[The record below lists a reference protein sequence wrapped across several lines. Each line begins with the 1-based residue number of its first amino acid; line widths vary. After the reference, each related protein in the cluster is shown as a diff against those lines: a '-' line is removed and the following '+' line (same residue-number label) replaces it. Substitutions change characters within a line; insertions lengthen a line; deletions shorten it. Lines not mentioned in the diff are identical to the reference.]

1 MMTHPLDMPH
11 SGKDVNELAR
21 HLAIYF
27 GARELQQHAVALRPG
42 IADVFGLHWQ
52 RWYDIRP
59 MMDGTMH
66 SAGDIALR
74 QAALTLLECCK
85 RIERHA
91 EHPHYVRMLTAEPDD
106 PTTAAQ
112 STVAFAA
119 TRITGVCH
127 AAG

>member
-1 MMTHPLDMPH
+1 MKHPLDMPH

-27 GARELQQHAVALRPG
+27 GARELQTHAIALRPG
-42 IADVFGLHWQ
+42 SADVFGLVWH

-59 MMDGTMH
+59 MMDGTLH

-74 QAALTLLECCK
+74 QATLTLLETCK

-91 EHPHYVRMLTAEPDD
+91 DHPHYVRLLTGEPD
-106 PTTAAQ
+106 AQ
-112 STVAFAA
+112 TLSQTTVAFVAA
-119 TRITGVCH
+119 RGTEAQH
-127 AAG
+127 AAA